1 MGFSMRKLILS
12 LTIGVHSA
20 LSLAADAYFS
30 IYLDGG
36 KVGYSVTR
44 DTPDLDAEGRRWSIS
59 ETVFKSALMG
69 TDLDMKMTSKTLV
82 GKDGRPVSME
92 YVTES
97 GGRAQTVQADFAGDT
112 IKVVVDNGGTKSE
125 KTLRIPPGAKVVDD
139 ATSAL
144 ILEGPGAVKSFKVHV
159 LDPTTITLIENE
171 VEVGGACK
179 VEVKGQQF
187 DATLVTIKDPR
198 AMTRIYYSSKGDV
211 IKIEGALGMVMLP
224 ESKEEAMALE
234 GGRTDLGESAAIRVT
249 PNIARSLDTT
259 RVSFRVTGG
268 DLSRSP
274 SDGYQTIKRTGAN
287 EWSVTIHP
295 VDRATVPDISIASAG
310 RYAQKWLKPTLH
322 IPAGSPRFKSLSS
335 SILKGEK
342 NVIAGAER
350 ISRWIEANMNSNAGI
365 GVLRDASEVLA
376 SKEGVC
382 RDYAILGATL
392 MRSAGI
398 PTRVVSGLIYD
409 NGQMYY
415 HAWVEVW
422 NGTRWIM
429 FDPTRASMPTNAL
442 RFKLSHGNVEDAF
455 TFSVLERCRFEV
467 TSVKYR

>member
-1 MGFSMRKLILS
+1 MN
-12 LTIGVHSA
+12 
-20 LSLAADAYFS
+20 AD
-30 IYLDGG
+30 
-36 KVGYSVTR
+36 V
-44 DTPDLDAEGRRWSIS
+44 
-59 ETVFKSALMG
+59 
-69 TDLDMKMTSKTLV
+69 
-82 GKDGRPVSME
+82 
-92 YVTES
+92 
-97 GGRAQTVQADFAGDT
+97 AGDT
-112 IKVVVDNGGTKSE
+112 IKVVVDNGGTNSE
-125 KTLRIPPGAKVVDD
+125 TTLRIPSGATVVDD

-144 ILEGPGAVKSFKVHV
+144 ILEGPSSVKSFKVHV
-159 LDPTTITLIENE
+159 LDPTTITLIEND

-179 VEVKGQQF
+179 VEVTGQQF
-187 DATLVTIKDPR
+187 DATLVTIKDRR
-198 AMTRIYYSSKGDV
+198 AVTRIYYSSKGDV

-224 ESKEEAMALE
+224 ESKEEAMALADS
-234 GGRTDLGESAAIRVT
+234 RTDLGESAAIRVT
-249 PNIARSLDTT
+249 PNITRSLDTT
-259 RVSFRVTGG
+259 RVSFKVTGG

-274 SDGYQTIKRTGAN
+274 SDGYQTIKRSGAN
-287 EWSVTIHP
+287 EWTVTIHP
-295 VDRATVPDISIASAG
+295 VDRAVVQDASIALAG

-322 IPAGSPRFKSLSS
+322 IPADSPRFKSLSA
-335 SILKGEK
+335 SILNGEK
-342 NVIAGAER
+342 RVIAGAER

-422 NGTRWIM
+422 NGTSWIM
-429 FDPTRASMPTNAL
+429 FDPTHASMPTNAL